1 MAANPLGEIL
11 EKQGLTRED
20 LRFLARVS
28 PSTIRAVER
37 YGYMPGPEVR
47 ERITK
52 ALNVR
57 EEMIWP
63 GGDRKRNNK

>member
-1 MAANPLGEIL
+1 MVANPLGEIL
-11 EKQGLTRED
+11 EERGLTRED

-28 PSTIRAVER
+28 PSTIRLVER
-37 YGYMPGPEVR
+37 YGYRPGREVR

-52 ALNVR
+52 ALSVG

-63 GGDRKRNNK
+63 EGDRERHSK